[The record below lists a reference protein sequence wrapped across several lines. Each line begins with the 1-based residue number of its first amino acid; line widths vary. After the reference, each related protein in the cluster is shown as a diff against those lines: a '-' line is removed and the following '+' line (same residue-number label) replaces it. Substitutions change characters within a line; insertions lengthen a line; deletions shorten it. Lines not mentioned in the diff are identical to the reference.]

1 MGHVGR
7 GVIPYSLN
15 AKCSVP
21 GTVLEAGTT
30 ARMSHRRP
38 LPQRKTASGQEA
50 SNNGIAVITFS
61 QVKSSVACRCGW
73 GDQDQLSGEV
83 TFDREVSHVK
93 KNLGRGTI
101 KCKGPGVG
109 RSSTSL

>member
-38 LPQRKTASGQEA
+38 LPQRKTTSGQEA
-50 SNNGIAVITFS
+50 SNNDIAVFS
-61 QVKSSVACRCGW
+61 GSDNVFPSEVQCSMPLWLEGSGSPLW
-73 GDQDQLSGEV
+73 GSD
-83 TFDREVSHVK
+83 
-93 KNLGRGTI
+93 I
-101 KCKGPGVG
+101 
-109 RSSTSL
+109 